1 MFGRASTYSAA
12 EAADI
17 DVRVGTEGRSAA
29 VRFVN
34 GPVTVGSL
42 LAALE
47 ASGDFDARFSAS
59 AGCDATA
66 ANALEPSTAPADR
79 DNTAGFADA
88 AGADADAGFGVT
100 QFAIEVRFGGCIAS
114 HVDAPLPEGVLARTI
129 ARNRNSEAADTQTEL
144 LRLLGGD
151 GAGTGV
157 LVGGAAG
164 RTVRYEMATASV
176 ALMPMDRDRVLV
188 AAGAQAL
195 GDDPSTDETESD
207 FRPSAAHVAVG
218 CASDVN
224 TTTAR
229 ARVDQNNNGGS
240 DLRIS
245 QTGTIKARN
254 QRTGP
259 TRAPAV
265 RTALLPNGEG
275 RQRRSPG
282 VSAPGLPRDRG
293 SACSSVLCRA

>member
-1 MFGRASTYSAA
+1 M
-12 EAADI
+12 
-17 DVRVGTEGRSAA
+17 
-29 VRFVN
+29 
-34 GPVTVGSL
+34 
-42 LAALE
+42 
-47 ASGDFDARFSAS
+47 
-59 AGCDATA
+59 
-66 ANALEPSTAPADR
+66 
-79 DNTAGFADA
+79 
-88 AGADADAGFGVT
+88 
-100 QFAIEVRFGGCIAS
+100 RFGGCIAS

-164 RTVRYEMATASV
+164 RTVRYEMVTASV

-207 FRPSAAHVAVG
+207 FRLSAAHVAVG

-275 RQRRSPG
+275 RQPRSPG
-282 VSAPGLPRDRG
+282 VRPGAPSCAGTADNTRRDRCSDEHCATGNDSVYEKSG
-293 SACSSVLCRA
+293 SLVPTGRPRALEPAISAVRIAVADGRPTPLVVAMLRS